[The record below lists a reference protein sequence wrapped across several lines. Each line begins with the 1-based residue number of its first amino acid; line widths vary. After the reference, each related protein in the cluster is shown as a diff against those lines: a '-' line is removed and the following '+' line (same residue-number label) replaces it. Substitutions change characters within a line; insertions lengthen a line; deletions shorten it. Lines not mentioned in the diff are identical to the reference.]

1 MRPGKARLGH
11 VADAGVLLGIATKE
25 KTRAPMCEHGALAL
39 GPRGLPGERAHPAAR
54 AVTLLSREAWDAA
67 CLALGREL
75 PWTLRRANLLVGG
88 VELTGRV
95 GRRLRVGAALL
106 EVSED
111 NPPCLVMD
119 RIQPGLR
126 SALAPDGRAGVAC
139 RVIEPG
145 ALALGDAV
153 RFES

>member
-1 MRPGKARLGH
+1 MAE
-11 VADAGVLLGIATKE
+11 AGILLAIATKE
-25 KTRAPMCEHGALAL
+25 KTRAPMSEHGALLL

-67 CLALGREL
+67 CRALGREL

-106 EVSED
+106 EVTED
-111 NPPCLVMD
+111 NPPCGVMD

-126 SALAPDGRAGVAC
+126 AALAPDGRAGVAC

-145 ALALGDAV
+145 AIEVGDAV
-153 RFES
+153 RFER